1 MLDKVCIHC
10 GAADKLQ
17 SIGCFRYLKL
27 CAIVLMCDVCFDAC
41 KESSKIEDLNI
52 QIKLKDLK
60 RIGDT
65 SDISI
70 SEFSEIEA
78 LEESDRG
85 YEEAIETFFGKK
97 RG

>member
-1 MLDKVCIHC
+1 MITKVGRQKEEIMLDKACIHC
-10 GAADKLQ
+10 GATDKLQ

-27 CAIVLMCDVCFDAC
+27 CAIVLMCDICFDAC

-60 RIGDT
+60 KIGDT

-70 SEFSEIEA
+70 HSVNEN
-78 LEESDRG
+78 
-85 YEEAIETFFGKK
+85 
-97 RG
+97 